1 MEFCT
6 VNVNKIS
13 KCQHEK
19 ISKTILNEKARSR
32 ILSLIPF
39 MKILFMEILIN
50 LCKLKVIHKTIVCNV
65 WLHIFVVKACKHRL
79 EGCFA
84 PVLYYGCSALKM

>member
-1 MEFCT
+1 MEYSLKEFCT
-6 VNVNKIS
+6 VNVNKIY

-39 MKILFMEILIN
+39 MEILSN

-65 WLHIFVVKACKHRL
+65 WLHMFVVKACKHRL

-84 PVLYYGCSALKM
+84 PVLYYGCSPLKM